1 MIDYTQLPVTTTD
14 PDVAFAR
21 DGQTRRQADVLEIV
35 MGLRAM
41 VKGELPK
48 AKPACPTV
56 VGTTLPRH
64 TREDAL
70 RQETANHAQ
79 RFERRNRLSANAEEL
94 AAAEFGWFNHVPLAQ
109 QMEGHQRRTEC
120 LYQEHQKADA
130 SWMQQLAYDE
140 LVSWLRLEA
149 KLTDKE
155 VEALELRANG
165 LPVPDRHC
173 LKRAQQRAQA
183 ALAC

>member
-70 RQETANHAQ
+70 RQETANYNHG
-79 RFERRNRLSANAEEL
+79 RFAKWADQLAEAELS
-94 AAAEFGWFNHVPLAQ
+94 WFNHQDLRNQARGEVTRSAYSFDDTL
-109 QMEGHQRRTEC
+109 TV
-120 LYQEHQKADA
+120 DS